1 MGLMLP
7 VSAAANPLDAF
18 GFGARGMGVGGAM
31 TALTDDVSANYYNP
45 AGLATAAGLRLDM
58 GYTLVAPRLRLN
70 DGEQGVDQSRGFQG
84 GVLLPGTL
92 FGHRVGFSVGL
103 HLPDERVSR
112 VRALPE
118 RQPRWVL
125 WDNRPQRIVI
135 TSSAAV
141 ELTDGLTVGAGVTYL
156 ANTRG
161 ALKLEGDVNLFDAEQ
176 TQLLSAV
183 DAKLASVR
191 TANVGLLYRHG
202 PWRFGAVW
210 RQDFRLILE
219 LDVDVSG
226 RVVTDPENVIV
237 PEGRFHLVS
246 LNTNL
251 FSPQQA
257 FLGAAYTGERWRFS
271 LDLGWLNWRAF
282 PTPTA
287 EIGLDLELAPLEFG
301 FPLPAA
307 PLPPRR
313 G

>member
-210 RQDFRLILE
+210 RQDFRLIL
-219 LDVDVSG
+219 
-226 RVVTDPENVIV
+226 
-237 PEGRFHLVS
+237 
-246 LNTNL
+246 
-251 FSPQQA
+251 
-257 FLGAAYTGERWRFS
+257 
-271 LDLGWLNWRAF
+271 
-282 PTPTA
+282 
-287 EIGLDLELAPLEFG
+287 
-301 FPLPAA
+301 
-307 PLPPRR
+307 
-313 G
+313 